1 MPGPRVV
8 ALSTGP
14 GPDRTYKRA
23 LSRLLARLCSRSCVH
38 RSARLARGPSEH
50 DIYAIDR
57 GNAAGRGSFAG
68 FNVGETRQE
77 AVGGIS
83 RDHVRRPWGIARI
96 KRLKKCV
103 CQTIFNRH
111 SLPLSILLAEQSQ
124 TRIDRAQTRVGRPH
138 SRTWAG
144 SRSSWSTSTLVSK
157 VGPRTVF
164 RSARQG
170 AATRR
175 GSSATAAPL
184 VGRARA
190 PPARARNQVLGSPEA
205 RERRRIVRTS
215 RACPRHDFPGR
226 RCDLPSSCAGP
237 ISRRAAPSATR
248 ESALLRRPGRRGRLR
263 PRRSPPK
270 PRVPKLLNA
279 ASARR
284 VHEAG

>member
-1 MPGPRVV
+1 MLPLGPYERGRERNADAKCPRWLHLDKTNRRARAKRRASHGIHARKGGDAVPGPRVV

-23 LSRLLARLCSRSCVH
+23 LSRLLARLCSCSCVH

-83 RDHVRRPWGIARI
+83 RAHVRRPWGVARI
-96 KRLKKCV
+96 KMC
-103 CQTIFNRH
+103 
-111 SLPLSILLAEQSQ
+111 LSIYFQSSFPAALDPPRGAIA

-175 GSSATAAPL
+175 GSSATALPL

-226 RCDLPSSCAGP
+226 R
-237 ISRRAAPSATR
+237 
-248 ESALLRRPGRRGRLR
+248 
-263 PRRSPPK
+263 
-270 PRVPKLLNA
+270 
-279 ASARR
+279 
-284 VHEAG
+284 

>member
-1 MPGPRVV
+1 MQSIAGTRR
-8 ALSTGP
+8 G
-14 GPDRTYKRA
+14 R
-23 LSRLLARLCSRSCVH
+23 ARLRASTWARRGRRRWEASR
-38 RSARLARGPSEH
+38 A
-50 DIYAIDR
+50 
-57 GNAAGRGSFAG
+57 
-68 FNVGETRQE
+68 
-77 AVGGIS
+77 
-83 RDHVRRPWGIARI
+83 HVRRPWGVARI
-96 KRLKKCV
+96 KMC
-103 CQTIFNRH
+103 
-111 SLPLSILLAEQSQ
+111 LSNYFQSSFPAALDSPRGAIA

-144 SRSSWSTSTLVSK
+144 SRSSWPASTLVSK

-270 PRVPKLLNA
+270 AFCSNFWSG
-279 ASARR
+279 ASARTT
-284 VHEAG
+284 HEAG

>member
-1 MPGPRVV
+1 MG
-8 ALSTGP
+8 
-14 GPDRTYKRA
+14 
-23 LSRLLARLCSRSCVH
+23 CSPH
-38 RSARLARGPSEH
+38 
-50 DIYAIDR
+50 
-57 GNAAGRGSFAG
+57 
-68 FNVGETRQE
+68 
-77 AVGGIS
+77 
-83 RDHVRRPWGIARI
+83 
-96 KRLKKCV
+96 KCV
-103 CQTIFNRH
+103 FQSIFNRR
-111 SLPLSILLAEQSQ
+111 SLPLSILLAAQSQ
-124 TRIDRAQTRVGRPH
+124 THIDRAQTRVGRPH

-144 SRSSWSTSTLVSK
+144 SRSSWPASTLVSK

-184 VGRARA
+184 VGHARA
-190 PPARARNQVLGSPEA
+190 PPARAQNQVLGSPEA

-226 RCDLPSSCAGP
+226 WCELSSSSAGL

-248 ESALLRRPGRRGRLR
+248 ESAILRHPGRRGHLR
-263 PRRSPPK
+263 SRRSPPK

-284 VHEAG
+284 VHETG